1 MDKKQ
6 RFVSLTLLGS
16 QSPTSGGSL
25 TWILV
30 RAGIEASSGSSWGA
44 TATVRE
50 VGEMS
55 HNSYVLWT
63 FHSAPPSKSSLIKDL
78 INTDILSGP
87 DMHLWW
93 SSMPKTFGN
102 RWVKENNIQHCL
114 ISPSLRISKKVQSLI
129 YQVPSDFVV
138 DIDHKVLIHRLS
150 QGDSACEIL
159 LGTFNFRNWI
169 WFLLFLMFIFMIF
182 QVEVILGNN
191 LQYSLL
197 SL

>member
-30 RAGIEASSGSSWGA
+30 RAGIEACSSGSSWGA

-138 DIDHKVLIHRLS
+138 DIGPQSTYSQTVSGGFRLWNTSGNIQLQELNLIP
-150 QGDSACEIL
+150 
-159 LGTFNFRNWI
+159 
-169 WFLLFLMFIFMIF
+169 FISYVYFYDIPGWSDF
-182 QVEVILGNN
+182 GE
-191 LQYSLL
+191 
-197 SL
+197 